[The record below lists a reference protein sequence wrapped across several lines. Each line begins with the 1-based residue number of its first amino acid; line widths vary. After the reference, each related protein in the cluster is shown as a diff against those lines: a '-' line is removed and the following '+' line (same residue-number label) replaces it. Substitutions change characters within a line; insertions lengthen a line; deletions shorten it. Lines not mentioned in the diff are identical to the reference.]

1 VGDDSD
7 VAVMALLLPSRTE
20 RISAS
25 GTAGRLSFLVIAVL
39 LSPAGAQAG
48 GKRIGV
54 PQFEG
59 AREAPVRK
67 KVMQLLESHGFE
79 PVDSLD
85 IQEAT
90 VLSGTGLDTED
101 DLKALAKN
109 LALSAIVTGEV
120 GATRAKI
127 VVHDGFDGSILG
139 DASFAGAS
147 PRNLT
152 NDVEL
157 TFWKK
162 VGPDVER
169 GHVPTG
175 AKKVQKRS
183 EEPAADGD
191 DRNAESKNNDEPGL
205 RKKQK
210 RNGKP
215 RFRMEDEP
223 KDEALA
229 TSAPLEIP
237 WLDIELGFGGLNRSL
252 TFTQNVVVR
261 GSALL
266 LPYALG
272 VGPIGV
278 ANLVAYP
285 WLKEEVGNLGVEAE
299 IQQGFGISSM
309 LTNGGSLSD
318 AVHDYS
324 GGFRYRVLFANND
337 DLFFSLRLGEDAFT
351 FNGTARASLALLD
364 TVYHYVRA
372 GAGMHLAISDA
383 IGVSFGGGY
392 RDITNS
398 AGPQMA
404 HFFPRL
410 TVAGADADLVGR
422 YALSEM
428 VELRVGVEWRRYW
441 YAMHSQPGDQIVAG
455 GAIDQSFAFTARIAV
470 ALGTTSAHKPAGST
484 QEAPSPPP
492 PKPRARRGSSGN
504 EKGDEDDSDSGPA
517 RPSADADDARKSGGS
532 DDE

>member
-1 VGDDSD
+1 VGDDAD
-7 VAVMALLLPSRTE
+7 VAVMEHLLPSRT
-20 RISAS
+20 RHISAS
-25 GTAGRLSFLVIAVL
+25 GTAGRLSFLLIAVL
-39 LSPAGAQAG
+39 LAPAGAQAG

-59 AREAPVRK
+59 AREAPIRK
-67 KVMQLLESHGFE
+67 KVMQLLVSRGFE
-79 PVDSLD
+79 VVDSLD

-101 DLKALAKN
+101 DLKTLAKK

-120 GATRAKI
+120 GATRATI

-139 DASFAGAS
+139 DASFAGVS

-152 NDVEL
+152 NDVAL

-169 GHVPTG
+169 GRVPPG
-175 AKKVQKRS
+175 AKKVQKQS
-183 EEPAADGD
+183 NEPTGDGD
-191 DRNAESKNNDEPGL
+191 GGSAESKNNDEP
-205 RKKQK
+205 RSSKKK
-210 RNGKP
+210 SGKP

-223 KDEALA
+223 EDKAA
-229 TSAPLEIP
+229 STPLEIP

-252 TFTQNVVVR
+252 TFTQNVTVR

-266 LPYALG
+266 LPYTLG

-285 WLKEEVGNLGVEAE
+285 WLDKEVGHLGVEAE
-299 IQQGFGISSM
+299 LQQGFGISSR

-318 AVHDYS
+318 AVHDYA
-324 GGFRYRVLFANND
+324 GGFRYRVLFANTD

-351 FNGTARASLALLD
+351 FNGTGRASLALLD

-410 TVAGADADLVGR
+410 TVGGADADLVGR
-422 YALSEM
+422 YALGEM

-470 ALGTTSAHKPAGST
+470 ALGVPGAPKPAGSAH
-484 QEAPSPPP
+484 EAPSPPP
-492 PKPRARRGSSGN
+492 PKPRGRRRSSGDD
-504 EKGDEDDSDSGPA
+504 KRDQDDSDSGPA
-517 RPSADADDARKSGGS
+517 HPSADTDDARKSGGS
-532 DDE
+532 EDE

>member
-1 VGDDSD
+1 
-7 VAVMALLLPSRTE
+7 MELLIPSRTQ

-25 GTAGRLSFLVIAVL
+25 GTAERISFLVIAVL
-39 LSPAGAQAG
+39 FAPAGAQAG

-67 KVMQLLESHGFE
+67 KVMQLLVSRGFE

-85 IQEAT
+85 IEEAI
-90 VLSGTGLDTED
+90 VLSGTGLDTKD
-101 DLKALAKN
+101 DLKTLAKN

-127 VVHDGFDGSILG
+127 VVHDGFDGAILG

-152 NDVEL
+152 SDVEL

-162 VGPDVER
+162 IGPDVER
-169 GHVPTG
+169 GHLPTG

-183 EEPAADGD
+183 EEPVAVGD
-191 DRNAESKNNDEPGL
+191 DGNAESKNNDEPDSS
-205 RKKQK
+205 KKQT

-215 RFRMEDEP
+215 RFRMENEP
-223 KDEALA
+223 RDEALA
-229 TSAPLEIP
+229 ASAPLEIP
-237 WLDIELGFGGLNRSL
+237 WLDIELGFGGLNRRL

-266 LPYALG
+266 LPYTLG

-337 DLFFSLRLGEDAFT
+337 LFFSLRLGEDAFT
-351 FNGTARASLALLD
+351 FNGADRASLALLD

-383 IGVSFGGGY
+383 AGVSFGGGY
-392 RDITNS
+392 RDITNG

-422 YALSEM
+422 YALNEM

-470 ALGTTSAHKPAGST
+470 ALGTPSAPKPAGSR

-492 PKPRARRGSSGN
+492 PKPRARRRSAGD

-532 DDE
+532 HDE

>member
-1 VGDDSD
+1 MGDDPD
-7 VAVMALLLPSRTE
+7 VAVMKRLPPSKIE
-20 RISAS
+20 RISAI
-25 GTAGRLSFLVIAVL
+25 GWAGWISFLVAAVL
-39 LSPAGAQAG
+39 LAPVDARAG

-67 KVMQLLESHGFE
+67 KVMQLLTSRGFE
-79 PVDSLD
+79 PVDSLE

-90 VLSGTGLDTED
+90 VLSGTGLDSED
-101 DLKALAKN
+101 DLKTLAQN

-120 GATRAKI
+120 GATRAKLI
-127 VVHDGFDGSILG
+127 VHDGLDGSVLG
-139 DASFAGAS
+139 DASFTGVG
-147 PRNLT
+147 PRALT

-157 TFWKK
+157 TFWKQ

-169 GHVPTG
+169 GHVPAG

-191 DRNAESKNNDEPGL
+191 DGTAEL
-205 RKKQK
+205 K
-210 RNGKP
+210 RRPKHGGKP
-215 RFRMEDEP
+215 RFKMEDEP
-223 KDEALA
+223 KDAVVA
-229 TSAPLEIP
+229 ASAPLKMP
-237 WLDIELGFGGLNRSL
+237 WLDIELGVGGLNRSL

-266 LPYALG
+266 LPYTLG
-272 VGPIGV
+272 VGPMGV
-278 ANLVAYP
+278 VNLVAYP
-285 WLKEEVGNLGVEAE
+285 RAGEEVGNLGVEGE

-309 LTNGGSLSD
+309 LADGSRFND
-318 AVHDYS
+318 AVQDYS

-351 FNGTARASLALLD
+351 FNGSDRASLALLD

-372 GAGMHLAISDA
+372 GAGMHLAISDT
-383 IGVSFGGGY
+383 IGVSLGGGY
-392 RDITNS
+392 RDITNR

-422 YALSEM
+422 YALGET

-455 GAIDQSFAFTARIAV
+455 GALDQSFAFTARIAI
-470 ALGTTSAHKPAGST
+470 ALGAASA
-484 QEAPSPPP
+484 
-492 PKPRARRGSSGN
+492 PKPSGPST
-504 EKGDEDDSDSGPA
+504 DSDHL
-517 RPSADADDARKSGGS
+517 RKSGGS

>member
-1 VGDDSD
+1 
-7 VAVMALLLPSRTE
+7 
-20 RISAS
+20 
-25 GTAGRLSFLVIAVL
+25 
-39 LSPAGAQAG
+39 
-48 GKRIGV
+48 
-54 PQFEG
+54 
-59 AREAPVRK
+59 
-67 KVMQLLESHGFE
+67 MQLLVSHGFE
-79 PVDSLD
+79 PVDSLE

-90 VLSGTGLDTED
+90 VLSGTGLETED
-101 DLKALAKN
+101 DLKTLAKD

-139 DASFAGAS
+139 DASFAGANS
-147 PRNLT
+147 RGLT
-152 NDVEL
+152 NDVAS
-157 TFWKK
+157 TFWNK

-175 AKKVQKRS
+175 PMKARKRS
-183 EEPAADGD
+183 GEPTADGD
-191 DRNAESKNNDEPGL
+191 GESAEPKRNGTPERST
-205 RKKQK
+205 KQK
-210 RNGKP
+210 GNGKP

-223 KDEALA
+223 KDDVAA
-229 TSAPLEIP
+229 SSVPLEIR
-237 WLDIELGFGGLNRSL
+237 WLDIELGAGGLNRSL

-266 LPYALG
+266 LPYTLG

-285 WLKEEVGNLGVEAE
+285 RAGTEVANLGVELG

-309 LTNGGSLSD
+309 LADGGRFSD
-318 AVHDYS
+318 GVHDYA
-324 GGFRYRVLFANND
+324 GGFRYRVLFANHD

-351 FNGTARASLALLD
+351 FNGADRASLALLD

-372 GAGMHLAISDA
+372 GAGIHLAISDIIA
-383 IGVSFGGGY
+383 VSLGGGY
-392 RDITNS
+392 RDITNR

-404 HFFPRL
+404 RFFPRL

-422 YALSEM
+422 YALSEI
-428 VELRVGVEWRRYW
+428 VELSVGVEWRRYW
-441 YAMHSQPGDQIVAG
+441 YGMHSQPGDQIVAG

-470 ALGTTSAHKPAGST
+470 ALG
-484 QEAPSPPP
+484 APRA
-492 PKPRARRGSSGN
+492 PKPSG
-504 EKGDEDDSDSGPA
+504 
-517 RPSADADDARKSGGS
+517 PSADADDVRKSGGS